1 MWKCPKCNREFKRTN
16 QSHYCGEAP
25 KTIDEYILNQPVE
38 IQEIL
43 NQVRITIRD
52 LLPNVKEKISWGMP
66 TYWEGQNIIHFAASK
81 NHLGLYP
88 GEEAIIELSDKLLD
102 YKTTKGA
109 IQFPYKQ
116 EIPFDLISQITLW
129 CYETGNHH

>member
-1 MWKCPKCNREFKRTN
+1 M
-16 QSHYCGEAP
+16 
-25 KTIDEYILNQPVE
+25 
-38 IQEIL
+38 
-43 NQVRITIRD
+43 RITIRD
-52 LLPNVKEKISWGMP
+52 LLPNAKEKISWGMP